1 VGNCLSNLVLRAIQ
15 TRLAT
20 SVQVSAAKI
29 MALIASLGALAG
41 VALFALLFAALGQ
54 RMLRWSGI
62 SPEDSIE
69 YLLLAEAAGVIV
81 FEVAIAI
88 VSYTGKFRI
97 GIAALTLVLAIVAA
111 PEIPNTFRD
120 LIAVGGRLKFSPVER
135 ILAALVFVVLLIDGL
150 SAAAPLTGSD
160 ALHYHFTS
168 VRLYLTDGFHPIF
181 SIVHSFLLGQ
191 SHQLIVMGLALGSE
205 KLALGL
211 LYLGGVLT
219 AAAAACL
226 ARRLSSP
233 VWGWLT
239 ALAFLATP
247 IIFWQMTVSG
257 APDVWMAFFTTMA
270 VLCIARYREQAS
282 LPLVFWIGMLGGA
295 VAGAKYSGCIV
306 AAAILLALL
315 REEWKPRPQLVLV
328 AGMLVAGI
336 WPYFRNL
343 LWTRDPFFPFGT
355 RWLAPGRLNS
365 FTLASLIADTGTNEH
380 AGVLRI
386 PLFATFAQF
395 DPRRPGFF
403 QYFGPLCLVFVPLVL
418 LSIRNTSLWRATL
431 IVWLASSVGLA
442 VSSGLTRFFIPVF
455 PIALAASIASA
466 SLPRG
471 ASIRVLRPLAW
482 ITIVIVVMLG
492 LGGLVIYERP
502 ALAASVGRISAAEY
516 LRERAPDYERTEFV
530 NANLPSSGPE
540 KALVFFQHLY
550 YLKVPFIYGDPKA
563 SWIINPH
570 EFQSPEN
577 WMAFF
582 EREHIRW
589 VVRAPSYPPAIAAPL
604 LQLEKSGELVPL
616 TSGETTD
623 FVGMRIQEVRVP
635 LPIVILRVQVENK

>member
-1 VGNCLSNLVLRAIQ
+1 
-15 TRLAT
+15 
-20 SVQVSAAKI
+20 

-41 VALFALLFAALGQ
+41 VALFAVLFCALGR
-54 RMLRWSGI
+54 RMLRWSGTP
-62 SPEDSIE
+62 PEDSIE
-69 YLLLAEAAGVIV
+69 RMLLGEAAGVIV
-81 FEVAIAI
+81 FQVGIAI
-88 VSYTGKFRI
+88 VSYTGKLRI
-97 GIAALTLVLAIVAA
+97 GIVALTLVLAIVAA
-111 PEIPNTFRD
+111 PEIPGTFRD
-120 LIAVGGRLKFSPVER
+120 LVAIGGRLKFSPFER
-135 ILAALVFVVLLIDGL
+135 ILAALVVVVLLIDGL
-150 SAAAPLTGSD
+150 SAVAPLTGSD
-160 ALHYHFTS
+160 ALHYHFTT

-191 SHQLIVMGLALGSE
+191 SHQLIVVGLALGNE

-239 ALAFLATP
+239 ALAFLVTP

-270 VLCIARYREQAS
+270 VLCIARYGERAPV
-282 LPLVFWIGMLGGA
+282 PLVFWIGMLAGA

-306 AAAILLALL
+306 AVAISLAFL
-315 REEWKPRPQLVLV
+315 REERKPRPQLALL
-328 AGMLVAGI
+328 AGMLLAGI
-336 WPYFRNL
+336 WPYFRNF
-343 LWTRDPFFPFGT
+343 LWTQDPFFPFGT
-355 RWLAPGRLNS
+355 RWLAPGRLNT

-403 QYFGPLCLVFVPLVL
+403 QYFGPLCLVFVPLLL
-418 LSIRNTSLWRATL
+418 LSIRSTPLWRATL

-442 VSSGLTRFFIPVF
+442 VSSGLTRFLIPVF
-455 PIALAASIASA
+455 PIAIAASIASA
-466 SLPRG
+466 SLQRG
-471 ASIRVLRPLAW
+471 TSLRLLRPVAW
-482 ITIVIVVMLG
+482 ITIAIVLMLG

-530 NANLPSSGPE
+530 NANLPTTGTE

-563 SWIINPH
+563 SWTINPQ
-570 EFQSPEN
+570 EFQSPKN

-589 VVRAPSYPPAIAAPL
+589 VVRAPSYPPTIAATL
-604 LQLEKSGELVPL
+604 QQLEKSGELVPL
-616 TSGETTD
+616 ASGETTD
-623 FVGMRIQEVRVP
+623 FIGMRIQEMRVP
-635 LPIVILRVQVENK
+635 LPIVILRVQVESK